1 MAGTGKL
8 LVHFSRQLKVVVER
22 VGQIS
27 VQRPAV
33 GGGNACHIVEGL
45 GTALD
50 LQAVHTGL
58 ADQIKERRG
67 AHIIGV
73 EDVAAVLVLADLVQL
88 ARTGL
93 LAEIVFPAAGLG
105 TLAAVRV
112 AARHVVGK
120 QASARNAHA
129 HSTVH
134 KGFDLQLRRCFIA
147 QDRNILQGHL
157 TGQHHALCAHVVG
170 GAGRSPVGDACLGGH
185 VHIDV
190 RCKGLAGIQ
199 HTKVCHDKGIHTGL
213 GCFLDGLGQAV
224 GFLVG
229 GQGVHGQVDLAAA
242 GVSVDDTLGQLF
254 RRKVG
259 RSRPHSKFRQAAVNG
274 IGTVVD
280 GIAQAFQI
288 ACRGQ
293 QFRDLQHSSNSSHFS
308 VFTVLFTCAA
318 FWQFALCS
326 LRVRA

>member
-1 MAGTGKL
+1 M
-8 LVHFSRQLKVVVER
+8 
-22 VGQIS
+22 
-27 VQRPAV
+27 
-33 GGGNACHIVEGL
+33 
-45 GTALD
+45 
-50 LQAVHTGL
+50 
-58 ADQIKERRG
+58 
-67 AHIIGV
+67 
-73 EDVAAVLVLADLVQL
+73 
-88 ARTGL
+88 
-93 LAEIVFPAAGLG
+93 
-105 TLAAVRV
+105 
-112 AARHVVGK
+112 
-120 QASARNAHA
+120 
-129 HSTVH
+129 H

-190 RCKGLAGIQ
+190 RCKGLTGIQ

-280 GIAQAFQI
+280 GITQTFRI
-288 ACRGQ
+288 ARRGK
-293 QFRDLQHSSNSSHFS
+293 QFRDL
-308 VFTVLFTCAA
+308 
-318 FWQFALCS
+318 
-326 LRVRA
+326 